1 MPDFWQDSGYHLTAR
16 DANGQLEPTDEFLRA
31 YLRRPEMLP
40 PEEACDEE
48 RALHASLL
56 ANPRERVGK
65 ERLARLADADGREN
79 WQVWLAFRDRLVSAG
94 TLEGAYLNYFLAPPD
109 LSRGELPVPP
119 LFLDQLAHVITRAI
133 LEGVEDPFQV
143 RAGELLFRE
152 QRVMIEQEA
161 IMLADAETVDMY
173 ASTGG
178 FGSLGRLVAESQ
190 TPLRSVDLDVMLPEN
205 ADIYWQ
211 RDSRYDLVLNIN
223 FSSPGLDAL
232 CRVLEA
238 WVLHFLSAEVSIQPV
253 QSIRDERWVWHLGL
267 DTESTRLLNDLY
279 QDVEVGEERLR
290 RLLSLFRLEF
300 KDPSL
305 MASSIAGRP
314 IYMGLCM
321 TESGLLR
328 LKPQNLL
335 VNLPLAER
343 A

>member
-1 MPDFWQDSGYHLTAR
+1 MRDFWQDSGYHLAAR
-16 DANGQLEPTDEFLRA
+16 DADGQLVPSDDFLRA

-48 RALHASLL
+48 RALHASQL

-65 ERLARLADADGREN
+65 DRLARLADRDGRDN
-79 WQVWLAFRDRLVSAG
+79 WQVWLAFRDRLVAAG
-94 TLEGAYLNYFLAPPD
+94 SLEAAYLNYFLNPPD
-109 LSRGELPVPP
+109 PARGDLPVPP
-119 LFLDQLAHVITRAI
+119 LFLDQLAHVITRGI
-133 LEGVEDPFQV
+133 LDGAEDPFQV

-152 QRVMIEQEA
+152 QRVMIEQES

-267 DTESTRLLNDLY
+267 DSESTRLLNDLY
-279 QDVEVGEERLR
+279 QDVEVEEERLR

-300 KDPSL
+300 KDTSL

-321 TESGLLR
+321 TESGHLR

-335 VNLPLAER
+335 VNLPLAEH